1 MSQVKF
7 SQERLLKVILGP
19 VVSEK
24 STQVADSR
32 GQFVFRVATDATK
45 AEIKNAVEVL
55 FKKDV
60 DSVQVVNVRRS
71 EEHTLNSSHTVNSY
85 AAFCLKKKTHTLS
98 CFKTKT
104 KADKR
109 NDDKIIPLIIRLY
122 SEA

>member
-24 STQVADSR
+24 STQIADSR

-60 DSVQVVNVRRS
+60 DSVQVVNVKGKKKRTGQRIGQRK
-71 EEHTLNSSHTVNSY
+71 NWKKAYV
-85 AAFCLKKKTHTLS
+85 CLKPGQDIDLS
-98 CFKTKT
+98 SGEI
-104 KADKR
+104 
-109 NDDKIIPLIIRLY
+109 N
-122 SEA
+122 